1 MSAKPIFP
9 GLERIGAGELADR
22 IVERFRAHAAAAQIV
37 GERAAI
43 DGDELYVKGTP
54 FPRRSRLRHALRR
67 RVLRRTLPRLAEYA
81 NLCWLRANGFH
92 APEPVVAG
100 AFWRAGLPRYQFL
113 ATRWVSPALPLRGA
127 LAGATSA
134 QRGAITSELARELA
148 RLHAA
153 GFVHRDLYPRNLL
166 VETRGPHYAIVFLDA
181 WRGGERLQLRGAAW
195 DLACLFLEG
204 TALWTFDEQALL
216 LDEYI
221 GASTRA
227 GRAPAP
233 AKLMRAIERA
243 RATLERRAARQ
254 RRNDLAPID
263 RPFERERL
271 LGALAL
277 R

>member
-9 GLERIGAGELADR
+9 GLERLGAGPLADAV
-22 IVERFRAHAAAAQIV
+22 VERFRAHAAAAHIV
-37 GERAAI
+37 GERASIEGA
-43 DGDELYVKGTP
+43 DLYVKGTP

-67 RVLRRTLPRLAEYA
+67 RVLRRALPRLSEYG
-81 NLCWLRANGFH
+81 NLRWLRENGFR

-100 AFWRAGLPRYQFL
+100 AFWRAGMPRYQFL
-113 ATRWVSPALPLRGA
+113 ATHWVAPALPLRGA
-127 LAGATSA
+127 LAAATPA
-134 QRGAITSELARELA
+134 QRGAITTALARDLA

-166 VETRGPHYAIVFLDA
+166 VETAGPHYAIVFLDA
-181 WRGGERLQLRGAAW
+181 WRGGERMQLRGAAW

-221 GASTRA
+221 DACTRA

-233 AKLMRAIERA
+233 AKLVRAIDRA
-243 RATLERRAARQ
+243 RQTLERRAARQ
-254 RRNDLAPID
+254 RRGDLAPID

>member
-1 MSAKPIFP
+1 MSDEPLFP
-9 GLERIGAGELADR
+9 GLERLGEGELADA
-22 IVERFRAHAAAAQIV
+22 VVDHFRAHAAAARIV
-37 GERAAI
+37 GERASIGGA
-43 DGDELYVKGTP
+43 ELYVKGTP
-54 FPRRSRLRHALRR
+54 FPRRSRLRHTLRR
-67 RVLRRTLPRLAEYA
+67 RVLRRALPRLSEFE
-81 NLCWLRANGFH
+81 NLRWLRANGFH

-100 AFWRAGLPRYQFL
+100 AFWRAGVPRYQFL
-113 ATRWVSPALPLRGA
+113 ATHWVAHALPLRGA
-127 LAGATSA
+127 LAAATSA
-134 QRGAITSELARELA
+134 QRGAITIALARDLA

-166 VETRGPHYAIVFLDA
+166 VEATGPQYAIVFLDA

-204 TALWTFDEQALL
+204 TSLWTFDEQALL

-221 GASTRA
+221 AASARA
-227 GRAPAP
+227 GRSPAP
-233 AKLMRAIERA
+233 AKLIRAIERA
-243 RATLERRAARQ
+243 RQKLERRAARQ
-254 RRNDLAPID
+254 RRGDLAPID